1 MTTSGTGKGSFCFL
15 IVYMAISVGTDQD
28 FYSLLGV
35 SSTANSREIRQAF
48 TKLAL
53 KLHPDKKK
61 KQKTKNKQTNKK
73 KRITQGAYEVLKDD
87 DLWEKYDKYGEK
99 GLADDPEGGPYESW
113 DYDRYDFGV
122 YDDDLE
128 SMTLNRREVDAAVHC
143 GELWFVNFYSPGCS
157 HCHELAP
164 TWRDCVKE
172 VDGLL

>member
-1 MTTSGTGKGSFCFL
+1 M
-15 IVYMAISVGTDQD
+15 
-28 FYSLLGV
+28 
-35 SSTANSREIRQAF
+35 
-48 TKLAL
+48 
-53 KLHPDKKK
+53 
-61 KQKTKNKQTNKK
+61 
-73 KRITQGAYEVLKDD
+73 LKDE

-113 DYDRYDFGV
+113 DYDRYDFCT

-128 SMTLNRREVDAAVHC
+128 SMTLNRREVDAAVHS